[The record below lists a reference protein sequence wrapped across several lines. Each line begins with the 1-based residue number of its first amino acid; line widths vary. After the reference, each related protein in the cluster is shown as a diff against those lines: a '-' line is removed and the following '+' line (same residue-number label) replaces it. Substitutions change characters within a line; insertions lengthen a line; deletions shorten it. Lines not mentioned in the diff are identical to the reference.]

1 MIYESLTCVNDRL
14 NSYFS
19 NRFSLSEQ
27 KVMMSNL
34 VNQDGTVAVRETDK
48 LILTMLNLQKE
59 NLGSGMNKSGGVYTN
74 KPVNVNVYILF
85 SAYFS
90 ENNYKEGLKFI
101 SALIG
106 FFQGN
111 PVFTRENTPD
121 LDDKISKLTF
131 ELENL
136 SLQDLN
142 HIWGML
148 GGKYLPSVVYK
159 MRMITIQEGDI
170 TGTFSNLSSVGNN
183 FMR

>member
-1 MIYESLTCVNDRL
+1 MIYESLTCVADRL

-27 KVMMSNL
+27 KVIMSNL
-34 VNQDGTVAVRETDK
+34 VNQDGTVAIRETDK
-48 LILTMLNLQKE
+48 LVMTMLNLQKE
-59 NLGSGMNKSGGVYTN
+59 NIGSTAGRSNGVYTN
-74 KPVNVNVYILF
+74 KPVNVNVFILF

-90 ENNYKEGLKFI
+90 ENNYREGLKFI

-121 LDDKISKLTF
+121 LDSKINKLTF

-136 SLQDLN
+136 SIQDLN

-148 GGKYLPSVVYK
+148 GGKYLPSVVYR
-159 MRMITIQEGDI
+159 MRMITIQEGDVV
-170 TGTFSNLSSVGNN
+170 GTFSAISGMGSFSG
-183 FMR
+183 